1 MSKCTASQAVAAM
14 TYWVGYYEKA
24 SSSYASSRAKSSF
37 TKNKGS
43 GNYTYAGYLCGVQ
56 GQAWCAAQVSTAIY
70 EACGSK
76 SADAK
81 SIMYGVWPYVNCAQV
96 WDAAPSSKKFWSY
109 YQRFTLGKGSRT
121 NYKPKAGDII
131 VFTDNKVSRSH
142 TGMVYAVDSTYVYT
156 IEGNSG
162 NMCRKRSYKL
172 TDGYIYGWIRPNYA
186 ESSDQTPT
194 SGDKYGVAITLTMH
208 QLDKGCAGEEVET
221 LQRLL
226 NSHNR
231 SNNGSIFDGELKED
245 GIFGTATE
253 AAVIAWKNHEWPG
266 STNNGVVGPGSLE
279 RLYKG
284 TR

>member
-162 NMCRKRSYKL
+162 NMCRKRSYLL
-172 TDGYIYGWIRPNYA
+172 TSSYIYGWIRPNYA
-186 ESSDQTPT
+186 ESSSSSSSSSSTATKVEQYGSVCCKDPELHILSKGTAGPEVWLLQTLLT
-194 SGDKYGVAITLTMH
+194 ARKYDCGNIDGDFGTKTETALIAFQKAVGLSGDGKCGKLTWP
-208 QLDKGCAGEEVET
+208 
-221 LQRLL
+221 LL
-226 NSHNR
+226 
-231 SNNGSIFDGELKED
+231 LKK
-245 GIFGTATE
+245 
-253 AAVIAWKNHEWPG
+253 AV
-266 STNNGVVGPGSLE
+266 T
-279 RLYKG
+279 
-284 TR
+284 